1 MTSDSQANAADIEKM
16 SQCLDSSVRDVLGT
30 MAGFELMQ
38 MALGEAERSSH
49 PAEIT
54 GAMLLRGQRDAML
67 SISTKKITAEVI
79 VAYMTGLLPDE
90 VDLDDLYDGVSEL
103 VNLVAG
109 RTKAQL
115 SGHGLHFELSPPL
128 TIVGDGHFI
137 IHKNQVTKISL
148 KYGSGEIELFV
159 ELFFI
164 S

>member
-1 MTSDSQANAADIEKM
+1 MASDKFAMNENLETM
-16 SQCLDSSVRDVLGT
+16 SRCLDNSVREVLGT

-38 MALGEAERSSH
+38 IALSDAERSSH

-54 GAMLLRGQRDAML
+54 GAMLLRGPRDAML

-90 VDLDDLYDGVSEL
+90 VDTDDLYDGVSEL

-115 SGHGLHFELSPPL
+115 SGHNLHFELSPPL

-137 IHKNQVTKISL
+137 IHKNQVAKISL
-148 KYGSGEIELFV
+148 KYGSGEIELFI
-159 ELFFI
+159 EMFFI